1 MDDARH
7 PGDMATLVR
16 TPRSTLPPIV
26 PVLALGAFLM
36 CTTEF
41 MIAGLLPQM
50 AGDLG
55 VRPSQIGLLIT
66 AFAFGMLLGAPVMA
80 LATLR
85 LPKRA
90 TLVLALATFAA
101 AHSIAALSDSFA
113 LLFAARVL
121 TGVVTGAFWSAATI
135 VATRAADPDDS
146 TRALGVIGSGVALAT
161 VLGVPLGSLA
171 GEHLGWRGA
180 FWALAALAVIAAAGI
195 GPFTPREGSPA
206 AVVGRFAPGEGTHAV
221 VSVRSELRAL
231 RSVRLWLVLGG
242 TVLVMGGCMGTFSFI
257 SPLLTERSG
266 IPLGL
271 VPLVFVCFGVGSMI
285 GTNGIG
291 RFADRR
297 PVAALIG
304 CALAAGLV
312 LLLLI
317 PLSANPVTAVIVITL
332 LGAVSM
338 AIPTA
343 ATGLSVRLAHSA
355 PTLAAALTVSAF
367 NAGVA
372 AGSSIGGHTLNTS
385 LGQTGPATLGV
396 VMVALGLIPLAAVAI
411 KRASRPNT
419 AKANHGLHSCAAH
432 PAHA

>member
-1 MDDARH
+1 MAKAVFESIEH
-7 PGDMATLVR
+7 AGHSGDMATVVR

-50 AGDLG
+50 ADSFG

-66 AFAFGMLLGAPVMA
+66 AFAVGMILGAPVMA

-101 AHSIAALSDSFA
+101 GHIIAALSGSLE

-121 TGVVTGAFWSAATI
+121 TGVVTGAFWSAATV
-135 VATRAADPDDS
+135 VATRAVDPGRR
-146 TRALGVIGSGVALAT
+146 THALGVIGSGVALAT
-161 VLGVPLGSLA
+161 VLGVPLGSLT

-180 FWALAALAVIAAAGI
+180 FWALAALAVIAAAVI
-195 GPFTPREGSPA
+195 GRFTPA
-206 AVVGRFAPGEGTHAV
+206 EGTRAA
-221 VSVRSELRAL
+221 VSVRSEVRTLL
-231 RSVRLWLVLGG
+231 SGRLWLVLGA

-266 IPLGL
+266 IPLEV

-285 GTNGIG
+285 GTNGVG

-297 PVAALIG
+297 PVATLIA

-312 LLLLI
+312 LLLGI
-317 PLSANPVTAVIVITL
+317 PPSASPVGAVIVITL
-332 LGAVSM
+332 LGVVAM
-338 AIPTA
+338 AIPPV
-343 ATGLSVRLAHSA
+343 ATGLSVRLAGSA
-355 PTLAAALTVSAF
+355 PTLAAAFTVSAF
-367 NAGVA
+367 NGGVI
-372 AGSSIGGHTLNTS
+372 AGSSIGGLTLDTS
-385 LGQTGPATLGV
+385 LGETGPATLRV
-396 VMVALGLIPLAAVAI
+396 VMVARGLLPLVALAM
-411 KRASRPNT
+411 RHAPRTND
-419 AKANHGLHSCAAH
+419 NHRLPSCAVH

>member
-1 MDDARH
+1 MISIRLPKAVFESMDRAGH
-7 PGDMATLVR
+7 SGGMATVVR

-41 MIAGLLPQM
+41 LIAGLLPQM
-50 AGDLG
+50 AESFG

-66 AFAFGMLLGAPVMA
+66 AFAFGMILGAPVMA

-101 AHSIAALSDSFA
+101 GHIIAALSGSFE

-121 TGVVTGAFWSAATI
+121 TAVVTGTFWSVASA
-135 VATRAADPDDS
+135 VATRAAGPHAGS
-146 TRALGVIGSGVALAT
+146 RALGVMGSGVALAT
-161 VLGVPLGSLA
+161 VVGVPLGSLA
-171 GEHLGWRGA
+171 GAHLGWRGA
-180 FWALAALAVIAAAGI
+180 FWALAALAVVAAAVI
-195 GPFTPREGSPA
+195 
-206 AVVGRFAPGEGTHAV
+206 GRFTPGEGPPTGAWT
-221 VSVRSELRAL
+221 RPERRAL

-242 TVLVMGGCMGTFSFI
+242 TVLIMGGCMGTFSFI
-257 SPLLTERSG
+257 SPLLTARSG

-317 PLSANPVTAVIVITL
+317 PLSANPVTVVIVITL

-343 ATGLSVRLAHSA
+343 ATGLSVRLAHPA
-355 PTLAAALTVSAF
+355 PTLAAAFTVSAF
-367 NAGVA
+367 NGGVA
-372 AGSSIGGHTLNTS
+372 AGSFIGGRTLNTS

-396 VMVALGLIPLAAVAI
+396 VMVALGLIPPAAVAI
-411 KRASRPNT
+411 KRASHPNT
-419 AKANHGLHSCAAH
+419 AKANHRVHSCAAH